1 VALFTSK
8 AAMRICKVDALA
20 YRVLST
26 ASQAR
31 LCRGDQ
37 RGSGPHCPEPEPS
50 PHGGS
55 LFTTPTNRAV
65 RPAISEIMILVRG
78 KLNNRDDV
86 RDVTNRWSTSES
98 FGDIV
103 SGMEQLTELYT

>member
-1 VALFTSK
+1 MRWPTEFSVRHRRLACVAEIS
-8 AAMRICKVDALA
+8 AAADPTVR
-20 YRVLST
+20 
-26 ASQAR
+26 
-31 LCRGDQ
+31 
-37 RGSGPHCPEPEPS
+37 S
-50 PHGGS
+50 PNLLRTVAS

-86 RDVTNRWSTSES
+86 SDVTNRWSTSES